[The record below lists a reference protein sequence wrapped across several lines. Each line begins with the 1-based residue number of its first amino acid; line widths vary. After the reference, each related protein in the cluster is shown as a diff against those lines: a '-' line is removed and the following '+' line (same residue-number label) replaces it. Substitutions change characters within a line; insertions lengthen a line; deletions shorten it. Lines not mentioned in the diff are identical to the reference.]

1 MEGQGS
7 ASTPRQALNAWVF
20 LSRDVLYIPRAAE
33 IAPGRRQHH
42 HRLPTGLTQAEV
54 QRWLAAVTGRHALMA
69 RRLDGSGL
77 RLLEC
82 SRLRLHDVDVGQGLI
97 CVRGG
102 KGGQDRTTCLPR
114 NLRAAWQAPI
124 AAVQSLHPQDLAAGV
139 GDVDLPEGLARTFP
153 KAARETDWPW
163 AFPARERSLDPRLA
177 RELRHHVC
185 ASACQRR

>member
-1 MEGQGS
+1 
-7 ASTPRQALNAWVF
+7 
-20 LSRDVLYIPRAAE
+20 
-33 IAPGRRQHH
+33 
-42 HRLPTGLTQAEV
+42 
-54 QRWLAAVTGRHALMA
+54 MA

-102 KGGQDRTTCLPR
+102 KGGQERTTCLPR

-177 RELRHHVC
+177 RELRHHAC
-185 ASACQRR
+185 ASGLSTAVKRVGAQVGLGQQGGSQTLRHQWATPMLERRVNCRGLQDLLGHAAVQTTAMYTHGMARDIRP